1 MGEKKKMKR
10 IAFGLLFI
18 ISALLITREC
28 FDGSAIRSL
37 NSVVA
42 AQASTEPELPRVYLN
57 TTYPASSGSTI
68 NVAAGG
74 NLQAALNQAQPG
86 DQIVLQ
92 AGAVF
97 TGNFILPAKTGS
109 GWIVIRTSNLSG
121 IPAEGA
127 RADASSAVAMPRLLT
142 ANTMPA
148 IKTATAAHHYR
159 LVGLEIGIA
168 ANATINY
175 GIVALGDTGAAQN
188 ALSQVP
194 HDLVIDRCYI
204 HGNATGDVS
213 RGVALNSAATAI
225 IDSTIANCHGVGYD
239 TQAIGGWNGPGPYK
253 IVNNYLE
260 GATENFM
267 LGGSDP
273 SIANLVSTDIEFR
286 RNYCA
291 KPLSW
296 CATEPSYAGVH
307 WSVKNIFELK
317 NAQRV
322 LVDGNIFE
330 NCWVDGQTGV
340 AIQLT
345 PRNQDGSAP
354 WCTVT
359 DVTFTNNIVRHS
371 AAGVNILGG
380 DYNFP
385 SQQAQRIKIKNNL
398 FDDIGATRWGN
409 NGRLFQLINGP
420 ANVQIDHNTAFQTG
434 NVITADGAPT
444 TGFVFTNNLAPHNDY
459 GVMGSGYGIGNSSI
473 NYYFPASVFA
483 RNVLVSGPSLVY
495 PANNFFPALMALVGF
510 LDLAGGNYR
519 LIPLSPYC
527 HAATDGTDIGAN
539 FDALQ
544 AAIGGQT
551 TGNQPPQVS
560 VAATPVSGTAPLNVT
575 FASNATDADGSIV
588 SYNWNFGDGQTASGP
603 APSHLYQSAGNFTAQ
618 LLVTD
623 NGGATAVASIVIS
636 VTTSANPPVT
646 AVLYAS
652 EAPVRVGNWQVV
664 ADATAAGGARLWNP
678 DLGVSKFNTASAT
691 PANYFEMTFNAQ
703 ANTAYHLWMR
713 GKAQNDSPYNDSV
726 HVQFSDSVTAS
737 GAAIFR
743 INTTDSTVMNLE
755 DDLNIGVK
763 NWGWQDNGWGVGVMG
778 PNLYF
783 ATTGTHTLRVQVRED
798 GLSIDQ
804 IVLSPTTYLNAS
816 PGALKN
822 DTVILPKT
830 TAGLAVMS
838 DSPDSGTAAGGMT
851 VNLNGAGFL
860 SGATVKFGDAA
871 PVTANVVN
879 NHALTAVTPSHTAGR
894 VDVTVNNPDGA
905 SATLSGGYTFLPPNH
920 PPQVSPT
927 ASATTGAAP
936 LFINFAANATDADGD
951 TLNLSWEFGDGQTAA
966 GANVSHSY
974 TIAGQFTARVT
985 AKDPAGAMASATISI
1000 NANPGAVPG
1009 IQVLTPAA
1017 GQKAQVKS
1025 SIPINWTV
1033 DRDTLI
1039 NQTQQLSLDGG
1050 LTWRDVMTNLSG
1062 DARSYLWRVPNL
1074 PTTSARI
1081 RVIAD
1086 DRGGAQ
1092 GVAMNPGNF
1101 TIGTKLK
1108 AQKKSNKQ

>member
-1 MGEKKKMKR
+1 MKR
-10 IAFGLLFI
+10 IAIGILVIF
-18 ISALLITREC
+18 SALLITREF
-28 FDGSAIRSL
+28 FDGSAIPGL
-37 NSVVA
+37 NGVVA
-42 AQASTEPELPRVYLN
+42 AQASTQPELPRVYLD
-57 TTYPASSGSTI
+57 TTYPASSGAMI

-86 DQIVLQ
+86 DQVVLQ

-97 TGNFILPAKTGS
+97 TGNFILPTKTGS
-109 GWIVIRTSNLSG
+109 GWIIIRTSNLSSL
-121 IPAEGA
+121 PAEGT
-127 RADASSAVAMPRLLT
+127 RADASNAVAMPKLLT
-142 ANTMPA
+142 SNTMPA
-148 IKTATAAHHYR
+148 IKTAAASHHYR
-159 LVGLEIGIA
+159 LVGLEIGVA
-168 ANATINY
+168 ANAMINY

-188 ALSQVP
+188 TLSQVP

-239 TQAIGGWNGPGPYK
+239 TQAIGGWNGPGPFK
-253 IVNNYLE
+253 IINNYLE

-286 RNYCA
+286 RNYCT

-296 CATEPSYAGVH
+296 CATEPTYAGVH
-307 WSVKNIFELK
+307 WSIKNIFELK

-330 NCWVDGQTGV
+330 NCWVDGQTGI

-359 DVTFTNNIVRHS
+359 DVTFTNNIVRHA
-371 AAGVNILGG
+371 AAGVNILGS
-380 DYNFP
+380 DTNYP

-398 FDDIGATRWGN
+398 FDDIGGARWGG
-409 NGRLFQLINGP
+409 NGRLFQLIYGP

-434 NVITADGAPT
+434 NVISADGDPT

-473 NYYFPASVFA
+473 NHYFPASVFA
-483 RNVLVSGPSLVY
+483 RNVMVGGPSTVY
-495 PANNFFPALMALVGF
+495 PANNFFPPLMALVGF
-510 LDLAGGNYR
+510 VDLLGGNYR
-519 LIPLSPYC
+519 LIPLSLYF
-527 HAATDGTDIGAN
+527 HAATDGTDIGVN

-560 VAATPVSGTAPLNVT
+560 IAATPVSGTAPLNVAFT
-575 FASNATDADGSIV
+575 SNATDPDGSIV
-588 SYNWNFGDGQTASGP
+588 GYNWNFGDGQSATGP

-618 LLVTD
+618 LTVID
-623 NGGATAVASIVIS
+623 NGGATASSSIVIS
-636 VTTSANPPVT
+636 VNTSANPPTTV
-646 AVLYAS
+646 VLYAS
-652 EAPVRVGNWQVV
+652 EATVRVGNWQVV
-664 ADATAAGGARLWNP
+664 NDASAAGGARMWNP
-678 DLGVSKFNTASAT
+678 DFGASKVNTASAT
-691 PANYFEMTFNAQ
+691 PVSYFEMTFNAQ

-737 GAAIFR
+737 GASVFR
-743 INTTDSTVMNLE
+743 IGTTDSTVINLE
-755 DDLNIGVK
+755 EDLNYGVK

-783 ATTGTHTLRVQVRED
+783 AATGTHTLRVQVRED

-804 IVLSPTTYLNAS
+804 IVLSPSTYLNTS

-830 TAGLAVMS
+830 SAGLALMS
-838 DSPDSGTAAGGMT
+838 DTPDSGSAAGGMT

-860 SGATVKFGDAA
+860 AGATVKFGDAA
-871 PVTANVVN
+871 AVTVNIVN
-879 NHALTAVTPSHTAGR
+879 NHSATAVTPAHPAGR
-894 VDVTVNNPDGA
+894 VDVTMINPDGA
-905 SATLSGGYTFLPPNH
+905 SATLAAGYTYLPPNQA
-920 PPQVSPT
+920 PQVSPT
-927 ASATTGAAP
+927 ASVTTGLAP
-936 LFINFAANATDADGD
+936 FNVNFVANATDADGD
-951 TLNLSWEFGDGQTAA
+951 ALNVTWEFGDGQTAV
-966 GANVSHSY
+966 GANVSHTY

-985 AKDPAGAMASATISI
+985 AKDPAGAMASATLNIT
-1000 NANPGAVPG
+1000 ATPGAVPG
-1009 IQVLTPAA
+1009 IQVLTPLAA
-1017 GQKAQVKS
+1017 LKAQVKS
-1025 SIPINWTV
+1025 YVAINWIA

-1039 NQTQQLSLDGG
+1039 NQTVQLSLDGG
-1050 LTWRDVMTNLSG
+1050 LTWRVVMTDLPG
-1062 DARSYLWRVPNL
+1062 DARTYLWRVPNL
-1074 PTTSARI
+1074 PTNTARI
-1081 RVIAD
+1081 RVIAY
-1086 DRGGAQ
+1086 DRSGVQGA
-1092 GVAMNPGNF
+1092 AMNPGNF
-1101 TIGTKLK
+1101 LIGTKLK
-1108 AQKKSNKQ
+1108 VQKKAGTQ